1 MIGGA
6 FVFGYV
12 NAHSPEL
19 RVRENEYY
27 KGAYCGL
34 CKAMGRCTGQC
45 SRLSLSYD
53 ILALALARIAISG
66 ERTAFYQKR
75 CIAHPFKKRNVM
87 KGNKEL
93 DYSSRVL
100 AILSYYKVKDDV
112 ADGGFWKKAVCRIFL
127 LPWASA
133 AKKRAIKSDP
143 SLSELDRICAEK
155 IGVLSN
161 MERDRISSVDMPAKA
176 FGELLGEM
184 FAFSFEG
191 SERRLAYDLGLHIGR
206 WIYIADALDDMEE
219 DMRTGNY
226 NPLLRIYGG
235 ELPTKEQ
242 ADDIALALK
251 NELFSAEA
259 AADLIDF
266 GENDTVKNILFNIL
280 YLGMPNRIKNII
292 AKFENKTD
300 ERTDRR

>member
-53 ILALALARIAISG
+53 VLALALARIAISG
-66 ERTAFYQKR
+66 ERTSFYQKR
-75 CIAHPFKKRNVM
+75 CIVHPFKKRNVM

-93 DYSSRVL
+93 DYSSRVSAL
-100 AILSYYKVKDDV
+100 LSYYKVKDDIS
-112 ADGGFWKKAVCRIFL
+112 DGGFWKKAFCRIFL

-133 AKKRAIKSDP
+133 ARKRAIKSDP

-155 IGVLSN
+155 IDALSD
-161 MERDRISSVDMPAKA
+161 MERERISSVDMPAKV
-176 FGELLGEM
+176 FGELLGEL
-184 FAFSFEG
+184 FAFSFEE
-191 SERRLAYDLGLHIGR
+191 SDKRLAYELGLHVGR
-206 WIYIADALDDMEE
+206 WVYIADALDDMND
-219 DMRTGNY
+219 DMKTGNY

-235 ELPTKEQ
+235 NLPTKEQ

-251 NELFSAEA
+251 NELFGASA

-280 YLGMPNRIKNII
+280 YLGMPNRINNII
-292 AKFENKTD
+292 KKFENKTD
-300 ERTDRR
+300 ERTDR